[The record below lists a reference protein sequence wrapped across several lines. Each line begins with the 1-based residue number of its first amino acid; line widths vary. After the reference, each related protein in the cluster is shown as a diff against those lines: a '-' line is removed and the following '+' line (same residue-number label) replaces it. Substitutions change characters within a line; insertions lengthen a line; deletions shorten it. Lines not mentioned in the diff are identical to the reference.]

1 MFTTLVFVLAYS
13 FPSPHSFLP
22 SLQEAGACIRELRRP
37 DYHQDV
43 VRIGVEMVLEKKDK
57 ERTQLA
63 TCLVALHGDGILS
76 SDAIAKGYA
85 DVLEFLD
92 DIAIDCPKASGDL
105 GAMLGR
111 VAAAGALGLE
121 FLAHALPPAVDSGR
135 AAELVV
141 ALLAE
146 AKSVGG
152 EAKPSELLSNSGLD
166 LLSFLPEASRSQDHL
181 DQLLAAKGIS
191 IS

>member
-1 MFTTLVFVLAYS
+1 MS
-13 FPSPHSFLP
+13 
-22 SLQEAGACIRELRRP
+22 RP
-37 DYHQDV
+37 DYHQDL
-43 VRIGVEMVLEKKDK
+43 VRIGVELVLEKKDK
-57 ERTQLA
+57 ERAQLA
-63 TCLVALHGDGILS
+63 TCLVGLQSDGVVS

-111 VAAAGALGLE
+111 VAAGGALGLE
-121 FLAHALPPAVDSGR
+121 FLAQALAPAVDSGR
-135 AAELVV
+135 AAELIV

-152 EAKPSELLSNSGLD
+152 DAKPSELLSSSGLD
-166 LLSFLPEASRSQDHL
+166 LLNFVPEASRSQDHL